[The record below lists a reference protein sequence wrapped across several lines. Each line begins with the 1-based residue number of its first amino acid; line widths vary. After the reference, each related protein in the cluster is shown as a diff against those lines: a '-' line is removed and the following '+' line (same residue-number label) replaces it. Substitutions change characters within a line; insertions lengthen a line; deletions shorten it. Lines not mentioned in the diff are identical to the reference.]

1 MDRLA
6 LFIPLAKADAAR
18 RLVYGSFDETPDR
31 AGEVF
36 DYASSKPHIEA
47 WSGAIAKA
55 SDGKS
60 FGNIRAQ
67 HGRNACGKLVDISFD
82 DDLRKVGFVAKIV
95 DDDEWR
101 KVEEGVYTGFSPGGR
116 YAKRWQDGAV
126 RRYTA
131 DVRELSIVD
140 IPCNPAATF
149 TMIKADG
156 VAETVRFALAKAY
169 EPGNDATLERADA
182 LANAAGKPGRRND
195 FVAKARAEL
204 IAENADDALSRIADE
219 PDASDAGAA
228 PDTADVPD
236 AAPAERNDTNDAPSE
251 AAMIQTMHDHAVC
264 LGAVCSAAEKDAL
277 AAIAADRD
285 RLAKAVEDGRPRIDA
300 LTERLAK
307 AAVAAA
313 ESDARLAKA
322 LAEIETLKRQ
332 PQPAKGQLIVMEKGA
347 IPMEDGETLA
357 ARIAALP
364 NGPVK
369 QAAILASVGS
379 SRT

>member
-18 RLVYGSFDETPDR
+18 RLVYGHFDETPDR

-36 DYASSKPHIEA
+36 DYASSKPHIAA
-47 WSGAIAKA
+47 WSGGIAKA

-60 FGNIRAQ
+60 YGNIRAQ

-82 DDLRKVGFVAKIV
+82 DELKKVGFVAKIV

-126 RRYTA
+126 KRYTA

-140 IPCNPAATF
+140 VPCNPAATF

-156 VAETVRFALAKAY
+156 AEEPVRFILAKAY
-169 EPGNDATLERADA
+169 EPGNDATLDRAAA
-182 LANAAGKPGRRND
+182 LAQAAGRAGRRND

-204 IAENADDALSRIADE
+204 IAENADEALAKMADAPPPD
-219 PDASDAGAA
+219 DAS
-228 PDTADVPD
+228 T
-236 AAPAERNDTNDAPSE
+236 AAPATESGTSDADQ
-251 AAMIQTMHDHAVC
+251 IQSIHDNAVC
-264 LGAVCSAAEKDAL
+264 LGAVCTPAEKDAL
-277 AAIAADRD
+277 AAIVADRD
-285 RLAKAVEDGRPRIDA
+285 RLAKAVEESAPRVEA
-300 LTERLAK
+300 LTERLTQ
-307 AAVAAA
+307 
-313 ESDARLAKA
+313 A
-322 LAEIETLKRQ
+322 LAEIEMLRRQ
-332 PQPAKGQLIVMEKGA
+332 PQPAKGQLIAMEKSA
-347 IPMEDGETLA
+347 VPAERGETLA
-357 ARIAALP
+357 ERIAALP

-369 QAAILASVGS
+369 QAAILASVGAA
-379 SRT
+379 RR

>member
-36 DYASSKPHIEA
+36 DYTSSRPNIES
-47 WSGAIAKA
+47 WSSEIAKA

-126 RRYTA
+126 KRYTA
-131 DVRELSIVD
+131 DIRELSIVD
-140 IPCNPAATF
+140 VPCNPAATF

-156 VAETVRFALAKAY
+156 AEEPVRFLLAKAY
-169 EPGNDATLERADA
+169 EPGNAATLDRAGQ
-182 LANAAGKPGRRND
+182 LARAAGKASRRND
-195 FVAKARAEL
+195 FVARARAEL
-204 IAENADDALSRIADE
+204 IAENAGEALAKIAE
-219 PDASDAGAA
+219 
-228 PDTADVPD
+228 T
-236 AAPAERNDTNDAPSE
+236 TDAPSPSD
-251 AAMIQTMHDHAVC
+251 APAVDDAPSDVDMIQAIHDHAVC
-264 LGAVCSAAEKDAL
+264 LGAVCTPVEKDVF

-285 RLAKAVEDGRPRIDA
+285 RLAKAVAESAPRVEA
-300 LTERLAK
+300 LTERLG
-307 AAVAAA
+307 
-313 ESDARLAKA
+313 KA
-322 LAEIETLKRQ
+322 LAELETLRRQ
-332 PQPAKGQLIVMEKGA
+332 PQPARGQLIAMEKA
-347 IPMEDGETLA
+347 AAPAERGETLA
-357 ARIAALP
+357 ERIAALP

-369 QAAILASVGS
+369 QAAILASVGAS
-379 SRT
+379 MR